1 MGASRIWS
9 FGISIRLEAKSP
21 SLSRL
26 FKYIQSVSVPKYPK
40 SEILVQAYSFSSAP
54 IANALVDAKKRGVN
68 VVAVLDKSQRR
79 EKYTAADF
87 LAHAGIPT
95 FIDASHAVLLSSHQ
109 VMRESNELKR
119 WCVVI

>member
-1 MGASRIWS
+1 M
-9 FGISIRLEAKSP
+9 
-21 SLSRL
+21 
-26 FKYIQSVSVPKYPK
+26 SVPKYPK

-119 WCVVI
+119 WCVVIRGVPDPAV